1 MFQDSFAI
9 ANGMLMPASSEFV
22 ALCRA
27 QIGILTQALGAS
39 IAVVYLTQEL
49 VEGSQAPLVP
59 VVVYPEGGL
68 GRDAYQGVS
77 LPPVTLPKDEIAQL
91 PANAQPPA
99 PSPKPSALTPKPLLP
114 EGNRALPSAQSNP
127 EIDLP
132 NLVLPGKALVEQR
145 QIALPLVHEEIM
157 MGVLVARRDDRAWQK
172 REQEQIEEIAKT
184 LSIACVMDQRY
195 QWLAQEH
202 QQEHL
207 MQRQQHDLM
216 DNLLH
221 QFRNSL
227 TALQTFGKLILKR
240 LQPGNPNRD
249 IAVNLTRETERLREL
264 SQQLEFVLKAGYS
277 PALLPPASL
286 SLEQPADLGN
296 AALEAPLPA
305 SLQNTGFL
313 PGRPLPVERCLVEDI
328 LEPLLSATQTIAQ
341 EKSLSLHA
349 ILSDDLPPVWANPQA
364 LREVL
369 NNLLENAVKYTPAGG
384 LILVQTEAT
393 ETQPWFTISVTDTGP
408 GIPEQDLPH
417 IFERHFRGVQAQGE
431 IAGSGLGLAIAQTL
445 VTQMH
450 GTIQVF
456 SPALPEYL
464 NLPGTVL
471 PSDRGQGTSF
481 VVKLPVALE
490 GE

>member
-1 MFQDSFAI
+1 
-9 ANGMLMPASSEFV
+9 MLMPASSEFV

-59 VVVYPEGGL
+59 VVVHPEGGV
-68 GRDAYQGVS
+68 GRAWFQAFS
-77 LPPVTLPKDEIAQL
+77 LPPAVLPPDGIAQL
-91 PANAQPPA
+91 PADARSSNLVQET
-99 PSPKPSALTPKPLLP
+99 PSLNPRPLLP
-114 EGNRALPSAQSNP
+114 DGSRKFFNSQADSVGDPQNP
-127 EIDLP
+127 LWQ
-132 NLVLPGKALVEQR
+132 GKGSIEQR
-145 QIALPLVHEEIM
+145 QIVLPLVHEEIM

-172 REQEQIEEIAKT
+172 WEQDQIEEIAKT

-195 QWLAQEH
+195 QWLAREH

-249 IAVNLTRETERLREL
+249 LAVNLTRETERLREL

-277 PALLPPASL
+277 PSLLPPAS
-286 SLEQPADLGN
+286 SSPDQPADLGN
-296 AALEAPLPA
+296 AALETPSPA
-305 SLQNTGFL
+305 SLPNNGFL
-313 PGRPLPVERCLVEDI
+313 PGMQWPVERCLVEDI
-328 LEPLLSATQTIAQ
+328 LEPLLAATQTIAQ
-341 EKSLSLHA
+341 EKSLSLHS
-349 ILSDDLPPVWANPQA
+349 ILPDDLPPIWAHPQA

-369 NNLLENAVKYTPAGG
+369 NNLLENAVKYTPADG

-393 ETQPWFTISVTDTGP
+393 EAQPWLTISVTDTGP

-417 IFERHFRGVQAQGE
+417 IFERHFRGIQAQGA

-445 VTQMH
+445 ITQMH

-464 NLPGTVL
+464 NFPGVVLPPAQGPGTTFL
-471 PSDRGQGTSF
+471 
-481 VVKLPVALE
+481 VKLPVALE
-490 GE
+490 EDISS